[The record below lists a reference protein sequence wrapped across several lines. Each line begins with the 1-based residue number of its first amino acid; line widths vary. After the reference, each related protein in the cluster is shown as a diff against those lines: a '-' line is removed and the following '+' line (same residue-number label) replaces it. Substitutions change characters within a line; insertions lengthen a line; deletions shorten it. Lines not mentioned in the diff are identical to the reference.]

1 MLSERLVAR
10 GLGFVVGE
18 KATRLRHPPLQKAQR
33 DKRLRRG
40 IEREGSIMDAI
51 LTRRS
56 IRRYTAQPVAE
67 ELITGFLKAAMAA
80 PSAGNE
86 QPWEF
91 VVLTERTILDRI
103 PSFHPY
109 AAMLKE
115 APAAI
120 LVCGDLAREKH
131 EGYWVQDCSAATEN
145 ILIAVNEKGL
155 GAVWLGIYPREERV
169 RGLRQLL
176 SIPETIVPFAL
187 VAIGYPAEKKEPAD
201 RFDASRLHYNSW

>member
-1 MLSERLVAR
+1 VLSERLVAR

-56 IRRYTAQPVAE
+56 IRHYTAQPVAE

-145 ILIAVNEKGL
+145 ILIAVKEKGL

>member
-40 IEREGSIMDAI
+40 IEMEGSIMDAI

>member
-1 MLSERLVAR
+1 MLSEKFVAR

-18 KATRLRHPPLQKAQR
+18 KATRLRHPPSQKAQR
-33 DKRLRRG
+33 EKRLRRG
-40 IEREGSIMDAI
+40 MEKEGSIMDAI

-56 IRRYTAQPVAE
+56 IRHYTAQPVAE

-91 VVLTERTILDRI
+91 VVLTDRTILDRI

-115 APAAI
+115 APAQS
-120 LVCGDLAREKH
+120 L
-131 EGYWVQDCSAATEN
+131 SAVIWRAKSMKDAGSRT
-145 ILIAVNEKGL
+145 VRQ
-155 GAVWLGIYPREERV
+155 PRK
-169 RGLRQLL
+169 
-176 SIPETIVPFAL
+176 TF
-187 VAIGYPAEKKEPAD
+187 
-201 RFDASRLHYNSW
+201 

>member
-145 ILIAVNEKGL
+145 ILIAVNEEGL

>member
-1 MLSERLVAR
+1 VLSERLVAR